1 MADDGG
7 MNIAWQVEGLNYTY
21 PDGTPALR
29 GVELSVAK
37 GDKVA
42 LVGANG
48 AGKST
53 LFLCALGILEGWTGR
68 ISFGGL
74 QASAKTFDEL
84 RRRVGL
90 VFQEPDDMLFMPTV
104 WDDAAFGP
112 INAGLNHDEV
122 HERVETALKQVG
134 MWELRSRP
142 AHHLSA
148 GEKRKASLA
157 AVLSTGAETLLLDE
171 PTSGLDPKARR
182 GFIKLV
188 KGLPLT
194 AVIATHDLQMAADV
208 ANRAI
213 VLHEGRVAAAGP
225 SDKILFDE
233 ELMEKNNLEVPGK
246 RYV

>member
-1 MADDGG
+1 MANDIDV
-7 MNIAWQVEGLNYTY
+7 NIAWRVAGLNYTY
-21 PDGTPALR
+21 PDGTSALH

-74 QASAKTFDEL
+74 QASAKTLDEL

-122 HERVETALKQVG
+122 HERVEKALKQVG

-182 GFIKLV
+182 GFMKLI
-188 KGLPLT
+188 GELPLT
-194 AVIATHDLQMAADV
+194 AVIATHDLSMAAEVTDKT
-208 ANRAI
+208 I
-213 VLHEGRVAAAGP
+213 VLHEGRVMASGLT
-225 SDKILFDE
+225 KKLLYDE
-233 ELMEKNNLEVPGK
+233 ELMEKNNLEVPG
-246 RYV
+246 